1 MENIILKIIASVI
14 SATTYTAISLSAF
27 VILQFVVYQLF
38 GISIVNKLMKLVGYA
53 SKVEI
58 GG

>member
-1 MENIILKIIASVI
+1 MENIVLKIIASLISGGLNIVI
-14 SATTYTAISLSAF
+14 YAGIFIAI
-27 VILQFVVYQLF
+27 QFVVYQLF
-38 GISIVNKLMKLVGYA
+38 GISIVNKLMKLVSYA